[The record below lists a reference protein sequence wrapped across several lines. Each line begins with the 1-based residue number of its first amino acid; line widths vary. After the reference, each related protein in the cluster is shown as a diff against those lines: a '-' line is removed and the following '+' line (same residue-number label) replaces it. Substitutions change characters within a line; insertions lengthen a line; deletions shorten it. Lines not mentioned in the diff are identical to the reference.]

1 VEQIPWACE
10 ARYQLPVQVWREMI
24 VSYFP
29 NTGWLRVDSDV
40 LDQLA
45 EHRAR
50 HGLTSW
56 DETMHKLLAAAGE
69 ATS

>member
-1 VEQIPWACE
+1 VDTLKPFLWMQCNTTVQGFTGPTE
-10 ARYQLPVQVWREMI
+10 ADFAL
-24 VSYFP
+24 
-29 NTGWLRVDSDV
+29 LRVDSDV